1 MVEKIYFKDLKT
13 GTGSFSS
20 RNYFGVVRLNE
31 EYYQVTTKDFRR
43 NYDTLEEVLQL
54 VRYEI
59 DRLYTVTESWTTE
72 IYMEWLKEI
81 ELDISKISA

>member
-13 GTGSFSS
+13 GTGSFSLH
-20 RNYFGVVRLNE
+20 NYFGVVRMNE

-43 NYDTLEEVLQL
+43 SYDTLEEVLQL

>member
-13 GTGSFSS
+13 GTGSFSL

>member
-13 GTGSFSS
+13 GTGIFSL

>member
-13 GTGSFSS
+13 GTRSFSL